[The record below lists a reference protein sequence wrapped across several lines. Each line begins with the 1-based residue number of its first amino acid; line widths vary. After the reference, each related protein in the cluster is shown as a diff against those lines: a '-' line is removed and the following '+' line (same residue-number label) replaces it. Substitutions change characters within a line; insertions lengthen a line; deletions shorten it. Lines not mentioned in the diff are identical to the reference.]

1 MRIKGTHKKIS
12 GEMGTL
18 PFTSKTLERFRRQKL
33 PGALVISL
41 TFHLI
46 AAVIAGLYYPGNTQ
60 HQYTNRNLVTADII
74 DPLAPPEPMVR
85 KPVIKR
91 TLHSSTVVE
100 NRHVQR
106 RSIKAKYAGAA
117 ASFDVANP
125 QAQGLNRPNDAAY
138 PDVYFQHHGTN
149 PFIDTE
155 DDPFSTFA
163 MDVDTA
169 SYAVARRY
177 FRDGHLPPKDAVR
190 VEEFVNAF
198 DYGYTPPMEEAF
210 AIHLEA
216 APSKFG
222 EGKRLQLLRIGIQGR
237 VVEADERKDARL
249 TFVIDV
255 SGSMCGENR
264 LGLVK
269 RALRLLVEQLRP
281 KDEVGIV
288 IYGTDAE
295 VVLPHTRISNREHIL
310 ETIESLHTSG
320 VTNAEDGL
328 RKGYELALQ
337 NFQKDCI
344 NRVILCSDGVAN
356 EGITSASGI
365 LKEIETYVKEGIM
378 LTTVGFGMGNY
389 NDELMEQLANK
400 GNGMYAYVDTLK
412 EAKRIFVENL
422 TGTLQVIAKDA
433 KIQVKFNPEAVSR
446 FRLLGYEKR
455 SLEHEDFRND
465 DVDAG
470 EVGAG
475 HSVTALYE
483 IKLHENAVGTLATV
497 FIRHEDPDTEQVT
510 EIQEALSLEALHRT
524 FEEASPAFQLATA
537 VAHYAEILRDSYW
550 ARKGSLETVK
560 KMLKGLNL
568 QTPQL
573 DELIE
578 LVRHANHLKQL
589 NDTASI

>member
-1 MRIKGTHKKIS
+1 M
-12 GEMGTL
+12 
-18 PFTSKTLERFRRQKL
+18 
-33 PGALVISL
+33 
-41 TFHLI
+41 
-46 AAVIAGLYYPGNTQ
+46 
-60 HQYTNRNLVTADII
+60 
-74 DPLAPPEPMVR
+74 
-85 KPVIKR
+85 
-91 TLHSSTVVE
+91 
-100 NRHVQR
+100 
-106 RSIKAKYAGAA
+106 
-117 ASFDVANP
+117 
-125 QAQGLNRPNDAAY
+125 
-138 PDVYFQHHGTN
+138 
-149 PFIDTE
+149 
-155 DDPFSTFA
+155 
-163 MDVDTA
+163 
-169 SYAVARRY
+169 
-177 FRDGHLPPKDAVR
+177 
-190 VEEFVNAF
+190 NAF

-237 VVEADERKDARL
+237 VVEADERKNAIL

-255 SGSMCGENR
+255 SGSMSMESR

-422 TGTLQVIAKDA
+422 TGTLQLIAKDS
-433 KIQVKFNPEAVSR
+433 KIQVEFNPKTVSR
-446 FRLLGYEKR
+446 FRLLGYENRWLAHK
-455 SLEHEDFRND
+455 DFRND
-465 DVDAG
+465 AVDAG

-550 ARKGSLETVK
+550 ARKGSLETVQ